1 MTRRRTPVLAAVA
14 LALGLTGAVAPAVA
28 STPIASTPIAGRS
41 AADAVMLGDSAPV
54 GNAPYRFSAKLDG
67 RPVRWN
73 PCTPIHW
80 QFTPGGGPRGGFG
93 VVTRAVNRVSAVTGT
108 RWVLDGIVG
117 SAPTTRWLPNSPAAS
132 RPVLIGWSDAAHSD
146 LLSGQPRLVLGVTR
160 TAWFG
165 TDDHRGHRVAAMRAA
180 VIALDRTDRLP
191 LTGGASWRSVVLHEL
206 GHTMDLDHVAD
217 GRQLM
222 SAVLPR
228 GAADYAAGDLAGLSR
243 LGRQAGCVNVP

>member
-1 MTRRRTPVLAAVA
+1 MTRRRTSVLAAAA

-28 STPIASTPIAGRS
+28 PTTIAGRS
-41 AADAVMLGDSAPV
+41 AADAVMLGTAAP
-54 GNAPYRFSAKLDG
+54 ADDASYRFSAQLDG

-93 VVTRAVNRVSAVTGT
+93 VVVRAVGRVSAVTGT
-108 RWVLDGIVG
+108 RWVFDGIVG
-117 SAPTTRWLPNSPAAS
+117 SAPATGWLPSSPDAS

-146 LLSGQPRLVLGVTR
+146 LLDGRPRQVLGVTR

-165 TDDHRGHRVAAMRAA
+165 TDDHQGHRAAAMRAA
-180 VIALDRTDRLP
+180 VIALDNTDELP
-191 LTGGASWRSVVLHEL
+191 LTGAASWRSVVLHEL

-217 GRQLM
+217 SRQLM
-222 SAVLPR
+222 AAVLSP
-228 GAADYAAGDLAGLSR
+228 GSVDYAAGDLAGLNR
-243 LGRQAGCVNVP
+243 VGRDAGCVTVP